1 MVTFCQQ
8 HKNFSVSRRLDVQRF
23 SLANLVLD
31 ILNSER
37 KLNRLLINRSL
48 KKRQLKNNTSQVT
61 YSVSSINNL
70 DTNNLVKRI
79 SV

>member
-1 MVTFCQQ
+1 MFIGL
-8 HKNFSVSRRLDVQRF
+8 VS
-23 SLANLVLD
+23 LVLN
-31 ILNSER
+31 ILDSER